1 MRLTC
6 ACSVRTVSSTR
17 WDRKMTRSLQKNDEV
32 HGRARRPH
40 RQFPGASA
48 TDVEK
53 PICVAM
59 CRGNGE
65 RKQKRQPAWV
75 GVLLDTVL
83 GGPGR
88 NRTTDTRIFNP
99 LLYQLSYQA
108 KEQNYS
114 RPMPDCK
121 GR

>member
-1 MRLTC
+1 
-6 ACSVRTVSSTR
+6 
-17 WDRKMTRSLQKNDEV
+17 MTRSLQKNDEV
-32 HGRARRPH
+32 PGRPRRPH
-40 RQFPGASA
+40 RQFHGASA

-88 NRTTDTRIFNP
+88 NRTTDTRIFKSNAERELCAQNRAIN
-99 LLYQLSYQA
+99 LLPAWRHFS
-108 KEQNYS
+108 
-114 RPMPDCK
+114 
-121 GR
+121 